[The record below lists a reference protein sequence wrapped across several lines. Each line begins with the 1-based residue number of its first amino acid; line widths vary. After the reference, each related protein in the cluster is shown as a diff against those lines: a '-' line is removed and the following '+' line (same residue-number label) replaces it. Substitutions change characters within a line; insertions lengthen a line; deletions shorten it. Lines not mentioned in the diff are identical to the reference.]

1 MRARQAL
8 PAVAVLLVTMVA
20 GGGTAGAQPND
31 PQAYLVVAEESG
43 HARALVAS
51 AGGQVLEEFP
61 EIGALTAKADR
72 AFPERIGSR
81 ADVVPLDGAAPIG
94 RVEAHQPPRT
104 TPTAPAAPATPAAP
118 TLAGSGGEPYAHLQW
133 GNQAVHATDDGSYRH
148 ELGDRRV
155 AVGIMDTGIDA
166 THPDIAPNFD
176 RARSGT
182 FTRVMPELDG
192 PCPTPSC
199 VNPPDTDALGHGTHV
214 AGVVAAAKDGRG
226 TAGVAPGVTLVSLRV
241 AQDSGYV
248 FPLPVVRALIHS
260 GRVGLDV
267 VNMAFVLDPWLFH
280 CADNPADSPAAQEE
294 QRAIIAVVHRAVQY
308 ARSRGVLPVASIGD
322 QGFDLTKPVT
332 DASSPTYPP
341 DAAYPRT
348 VDGSC
353 QVLPAEADGVLAV
366 SRLRNDLRLAP
377 TSNFGLGATDVAAP
391 GGAGGRGA
399 PLTETVLSTYPES
412 AARAYGMVNPDG
424 SPNNPSLLRDCTAGT
439 CAYYRYASIASPFAA
454 GVAALVVSRHGAR
467 DALGGLV
474 LDPSRTSRIVEAT
487 ATALACP
494 EEPTTCAGTPQR
506 NGHYGAG
513 IVDALGAVRGDR
525 R

>member
-8 PAVAVLLVTMVA
+8 PAVAVLLVTMVT
-20 GGGTAGAQPND
+20 GGGTAAGRPGD
-31 PQAYLVVAEESG
+31 PQAYLVVAEETA

-72 AFPERIGSR
+72 AFPQRISGR

-94 RVEAHQPPRT
+94 RVESQKAPQT
-104 TPTAPAAPATPAAP
+104 APTAPAAPSV
-118 TLAGSGGEPYAHLQW
+118 AGSGAEPYAHLQW
-133 GNQAVHATDDGSYRH
+133 GNQAVRATDDGSYRH

-199 VNPPDTDALGHGTHV
+199 VNPPDADPLGHGTHV

-280 CADNPADSPAAQEE
+280 CGDNPADSPAAQQE
-294 QRAIIAVVHRAVQY
+294 QRAIITVVHRAVQY

-332 DASSPTYPP
+332 DASSPTYPL
-341 DAAYPRT
+341 DSAYPRT

-366 SRLRNDLRLAP
+366 SRLRNDLQLAP

-424 SPNNPSLLRDCTAGT
+424 SPNTPSLLRDCTAGT

-467 DALGGLV
+467 DSSGLV
-474 LDPSRTSRIVEAT
+474 LDPNRTSRIVKAT
-487 ATALACP
+487 ATAKACP
-494 EEPTTCAGTPQR
+494 AGPTTCEGAQQE

-513 IVDALGAVRGDR
+513 IVDALGAVRGER